1 MFEVWFDGLR
11 VVQTTAC
18 QRELVDLGLDLGE
31 AVSVLQFGFECNR
44 SKRQKDKLEKC
55 LRKGDKIIRVVA
67 AYDYSIFLKED
78 VITIIHVSK
87 EGLKY
92 DQER

>member
-1 MFEVWFDGLR
+1 MLF
-11 VVQTTAC
+11 
-18 QRELVDLGLDLGE
+18 
-31 AVSVLQFGFECNR
+31 R
-44 SKRQKDKLEKC
+44 SKC